1 MVGQAI
7 FTLDEGEGDLQEGY
21 EITENIE
28 EDVGNPDEELNEEA
42 AQELP
47 GEL

>member
-1 MVGQAI
+1 M
-7 FTLDEGEGDLQEGY
+7 LDEGEGDLQEGY
-21 EITENIE
+21 EITEDVE

-42 AQELP
+42 AQEFP